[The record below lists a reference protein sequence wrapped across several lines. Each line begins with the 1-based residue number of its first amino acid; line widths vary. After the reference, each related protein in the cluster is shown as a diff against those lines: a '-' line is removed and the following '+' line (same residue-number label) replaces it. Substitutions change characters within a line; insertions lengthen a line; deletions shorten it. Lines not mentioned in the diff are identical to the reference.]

1 MSLTLSQFLFLVL
14 TIAAVVAVTYLV
26 LFLSQLRKTAQEGE
40 KTLREM
46 RTLAANLNII
56 GQNVNEKIDDLGD
69 VVDATRKAAVGLSD
83 ATLFFSQRMMRPAS
97 RYWPLVIPLIRLV
110 WRQMRKRKEE
120 KNG

>member
-14 TIAAVVAVTYLV
+14 TIAAVVAVTFLV

-46 RTLAANLNII
+46 RSLAANLNTIS
-56 GQNVNEKIDDLGD
+56 QNVNQKVDGLGD
-69 VVDATRKAAVGLSD
+69 VLDSTRKAAVGLSD
-83 ATLFFSQRMMRPAS
+83 ATLYFSQRMMRPAS
-97 RYWPLVIPLIRLV
+97 RYWPFAIPAIRLV
-110 WRQMRKRKEE
+110 WRQLRKRKEK

>member
-40 KTLREM
+40 KTLREV
-46 RTLAANLNII
+46 RTLAGNLNLIS
-56 GQNVNEKIDDLGD
+56 QDVTQKLEDLNEA
-69 VVDATRKAAVGLSD
+69 VEAARKAAMNVSD
-83 ATLFFSQRMMRPAS
+83 ASRFFSRRVMRPS
-97 RYWPLVIPLIRLV
+97 TRYWPFVVPLLRLV
-110 WRQMRKRKEE
+110 WRQWRKKKEE